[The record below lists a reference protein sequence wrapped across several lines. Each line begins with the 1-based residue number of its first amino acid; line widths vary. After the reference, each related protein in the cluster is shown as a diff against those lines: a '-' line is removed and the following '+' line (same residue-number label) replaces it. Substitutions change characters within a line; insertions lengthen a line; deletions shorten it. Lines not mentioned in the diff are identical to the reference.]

1 MIATGIR
8 VSTVLLATLLATGA
22 CGQGEPP
29 PPPPAPAGAVNGLGE
44 GETVTAA
51 SLAMTDLRRRLDKHF
66 DGPWEH
72 LGYRLPA
79 GTGWDTL
86 TAHYAGELGSTWTE
100 DTRYPE
106 DGGTGYRS
114 KVWRDGDFSAG
125 IALVEGRPPA
135 DGAALIVLVSED
147 D

>member
-1 MIATGIR
+1 VIATRIR
-8 VSTVLLATLLATGA
+8 VPALLLATLLAVGA
-22 CGQGEPP
+22 CGQGDPP
-29 PPPPAPAGAVNGLGE
+29 PPPPALAGAVDGLGK

-51 SLAMTDLRRRLDKHF
+51 SLAMVDLRRRMAEHH

-79 GTGWDTL
+79 ATSWDTV
-86 TAHYAGELGSTWTE
+86 TAHYARELGTKWTE

-125 IALVEGRPPA
+125 IALVDGRPPE
-135 DGAALIVLVSED
+135 DGPALIVLVSED
-147 D
+147 G